1 MTVAFKEKT
10 AKVKKAEPALKP
22 KKIPE
27 ALIYEIIE
35 GEIFYRKGYKDVLEK
50 RKKIEEIVGSSVFQ
64 SYLVAVIFKFLLR
77 KIEEKKFTIL
87 SSELGNNLNLKNNLS
102 HDLAIFYRKS
112 IQAELKEIKYAKT
125 PPLVSIEVDVRAD
138 VENSSQMAY
147 IQKKT
152 NKLLE
157 FGVQKV
163 FWILSQ
169 QRLIMVCEKGKDW
182 FLIPFEK
189 PFTVIE
195 SIEINL
201 DQLLKEEEKLSEG

>member
-10 AKVKKAEPALKP
+10 AKVKKAEPAVKP

-50 RKKIEEIVGSSVFQ
+50 RKKLEEIVGSSGLQ
-64 SYLVAVIFKFLLR
+64 SYLVGIILKFLY
-77 KIEEKKFTIL
+77 KNIDEKRFEIL
-87 SSELGNNLNLKNNLS
+87 SSELGNNLSLKNNIS
-102 HDLAIFYRKS
+102 HDIAIFDLQS
-112 IQAELKEIKYAKT
+112 VAAEIKEVKYIKT
-125 PPLVSIEVDVRAD
+125 SPLISIELDVRAD
-138 VENSSQMAY
+138 VENSSQMEY

-157 FGVQKV
+157 FGVKMV
-163 FWILSQ
+163 FWVLSQ
-169 QRLIMVCEKGKDW
+169 QRLIMVCEKDKVW
-182 FLIPFEK
+182 VLIPFEK
-189 PFTVIE
+189 SFTVID

-201 DQLLKEEEKLSEG
+201 DQLLKDDEKRWG